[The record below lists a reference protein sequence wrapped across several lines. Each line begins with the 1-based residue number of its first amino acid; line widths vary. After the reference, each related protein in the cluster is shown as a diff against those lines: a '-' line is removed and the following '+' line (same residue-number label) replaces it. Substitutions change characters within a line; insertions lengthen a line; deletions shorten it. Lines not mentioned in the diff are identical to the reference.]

1 MLIVTSESR
10 VLTTERNVRNGRVL
24 ETTRPLEVVRSR
36 RVGAS
41 SRSHAGQRFHV
52 NRDDPVGLALISKKR
67 LRVRR
72 KVQRSTRV

>member
-10 VLTTERNVRNGRVL
+10 VLTAERNVSFACPRNDKTIG
-24 ETTRPLEVVRSR
+24 SR
-36 RVGAS
+36 KVTSCRCKFEIT
-41 SRSHAGQRFHV
+41 AGQRFHV
-52 NRDDPVGLALISKKR
+52 NRNDPVGLALIYKKR